1 MVAYSVPTYSHVD
14 LIVLPNTLWFE
25 PKYCISFYVLRSLA
39 CSVGVARQWSQR
51 QPISTTMMIPADT
64 DFAIRGVW
72 DSTDC
77 VQLHV
82 AITFL
87 NDVILKVESVK
98 DVIICVP

>member
-1 MVAYSVPTYSHVD
+1 MESKAA
-14 LIVLPNTLWFE
+14 N
-25 PKYCISFYVLRSLA
+25 FYH
-39 CSVGVARQWSQR
+39 
-51 QPISTTMMIPADT
+51 MMIPADT

-87 NDVILKVESVK
+87 NDVIMKTVS
-98 DVIICVP
+98 

>member
-1 MVAYSVPTYSHVD
+1 MCGKTWS
-14 LIVLPNTLWFE
+14 
-25 PKYCISFYVLRSLA
+25 LRQL
-39 CSVGVARQWSQR
+39 
-51 QPISTTMMIPADT
+51 ISTIMMISADT

-87 NDVILKVESVK
+87 NDVILKMESVK
-98 DVIICVP
+98 DVIILAP